1 MESTV
6 AKLARRAEN
15 GENLQRD
22 DLFALIDSA
31 TGSPDELIYQAGRV
45 RQARFANSVKLCSIV
60 PGKLGGCSQ
69 DCKWCAQSLA
79 WPAGAS
85 CGQEGKARRT
95 PTADI
100 VQAARQASHNG
111 VANIG
116 IVNSGRQSS
125 AVDIQAAIDASGAID
140 NCPQVKIDLCASL
153 GQISL
158 DQARRLAAAGFC
170 RYHHNLETSR
180 RFFPSMVTTHTY
192 DDRLRT
198 LQAARSAGLDLC
210 CGGIFGLGETWE
222 DRIELAMTIRDEVQP
237 VAVPLN
243 FLHPILGTPLEG
255 AMPLP
260 PMEILCIVAMFRLAM
275 PEIDIK
281 IAGGR
286 GVNLRDLQSWL
297 FQAGASS
304 LMVGDYLT
312 TGGRSVQDDLAM
324 LADLGLKPVKA
335 WPAGT

>member
-1 MESTV
+1 VDSTV
-6 AKLARRAEN
+6 AKLARRAET
-15 GENLQRD
+15 GVNLQRD
-22 DLFALIDSA
+22 DLLALIEQ
-31 TGSPDELIYQAGRV
+31 GNRNVEELLYWAGRV
-45 RQARFANSVKLCSIV
+45 RQAHFSRCVKLCSIV
-60 PGKLGGCSQ
+60 PGKLGGCAQ

-85 CGQEGKARRT
+85 CGQEGKAKRT
-95 PTADI
+95 PTTAI
-100 VQAARQASHNG
+100 AQAARDACRNG

-116 IVNSGRQSS
+116 IVNSGRQPSD
-125 AVDIQAAIDASGAID
+125 VDIQAVIDAATAIDK
-140 NCPQVKIDLCASL
+140 CPEARIDLCASL

-158 DQARRLAAAGFC
+158 DQARRLAAAGFR

-180 RFFPSMVTTHTY
+180 RFFPFMVTTHTY
-192 DDRLRT
+192 DNRLRT
-198 LQAARSAGLDLC
+198 LHAARSAELDVC

-222 DRIELAMTIRDEVQP
+222 DRIELALTIRDEVQP

-243 FLHPILGTPLEG
+243 FLHPIPGTPLEHIK
-255 AMPLP
+255 PLP

-275 PEIDIK
+275 PKADIK

-286 GVNLRDLQSWL
+286 VVNLRDLQSWL

-312 TGGRSVQDDLAM
+312 TSGRSISDDLTM
-324 LADLGLKPVKA
+324 LADLGLKPVKT
-335 WPAGT
+335 WPAGQ